1 MFRIKPIFILVISH
15 GINAAPSNKK
25 QHMKR
30 LTLNLLIFFIGITAM
45 QAENI
50 IVTNSNNEGI
60 GSLRDAVEKANDDD
74 VITFSEAFTIYLQ
87 SEIALGDKMITINGQ
102 VGNDK
107 VILDGNYKDENN
119 DYIDDDGVFTRIFKV
134 IGQPH
139 KTITIN
145 NLIIQNGLINCTW
158 QDESAGF
165 QANGGGIYIDMING
179 GMAYVSDCYIQS
191 NRLISLND
199 DIVDYGILRGAG
211 VYSNKGGVFTRCT
224 IRNNSIIAKGYK
236 FDIKG
241 AGGFFW
247 NEWILNNCLIAGNKI
262 LYLHVDEHNSGNA
275 YGAGLYLDCYIN
287 PILSIK
293 SNIVQN
299 CVIIG
304 NEISASESE
313 SIPDIEVVGAGI
325 ISVNGLVYNT
335 TIAYNGIRNIHD
347 DDDLDVF
354 APGYLIVARDNENG
368 FSDFQNS
375 ISYNNYSSGI
385 YNDGFSDPTTT
396 NYIAISN
403 EQDLNHYNYN
413 ESCILLKSSPFS
425 VDPSPGND
433 KQWGTGDDDYGILRL
448 YPFSECINAGN
459 PNQSEFDYLSN
470 DFYSKARIND
480 NRIDLGAVEFYESD
494 VTFSLQGKVHGAEN
508 TVKGRVHAIQKS
520 TPDRYAAECNINEDG
535 SFFFRELTPDTYYL
549 LAIPEEEG
557 KYQPTYYGNELDM
570 DKAIGLNVNDKLLDV
585 DINML
590 EVNSGLKAANIQ
602 LYPNPVENTLHI
614 TCSLENPIITVF
626 NSIGTVV
633 VQRHGLTNAIPM
645 QNFPQGYYVVS
656 ITSNQETITKRI
668 LKK

>member
-1 MFRIKPIFILVISH
+1 MKHIITCLIVLLNSVTGLYAKVILV
-15 GINAAPSNKK
+15 
-25 QHMKR
+25 
-30 LTLNLLIFFIGITAM
+30 
-45 QAENI
+45 
-50 IVTNSNNEGI
+50 TNNNNEGS
-60 GSLRDAVEKANDDD
+60 GSLREAVLNANDDD

-87 SEIALGDKMITINGQ
+87 SEIALGDKRIAINGQ
-102 VGNDK
+102 VGDDK
-107 VILDGNYKDENN
+107 VILDGNYKDKNN

-145 NLIIQNGLINCTW
+145 NLIIQNGSINCTW
-158 QDESAGF
+158 QDDVGRF
-165 QANGGGIYIDMING
+165 QANGGGIFIDMTNG
-179 GMAYVSDCYIQS
+179 GVVYVSDCYIQS
-191 NRLISLND
+191 NRLINLGDKD
-199 DIVDYGILRGAG
+199 DNINQASLRGAG

-224 IRNNSIIAKGYK
+224 IRNNSIIAEDY
-236 FDIKG
+236 IIPNLEG
-241 AGGFFW
+241 AGGYFG

-262 LYLHVDEHNSGNA
+262 LYLPVDDHNYGNA
-275 YGAGLYLDCYIN
+275 YGAGLYLDCFIN
-287 PILSIK
+287 PVSSIK
-293 SNIVQN
+293 SHIVQN

-304 NEISASESE
+304 NEISASDSE
-313 SIPDIEVVGAGI
+313 YIPDIDVVGAGI
-325 ISVNGLVYNT
+325 ISANGLVYNT
-335 TIAYNGIRNIHD
+335 TIAYNGIRNIQD
-347 DDDLDVF
+347 DDDGEVDVF
-354 APGYLIVARDNENG
+354 AAGYVIAPRDNENG

-375 ISYNNYSSGI
+375 ISYNNYSSGA
-385 YNDGFSDPTTT
+385 YNDGLSDPSTT

-403 EQDLNHYNYN
+403 EHDLNHNNYN
-413 ESCILLKSSPFS
+413 ESCILIKASPFA
-425 VDPSPGND
+425 VDPSPGD
-433 KQWGTGDDDYGILRL
+433 DGQWGTDDDDYGILRL

-459 PNQSEFDYLSN
+459 PNQSEFDYLTN

-508 TVKGRVHAIQKS
+508 TVKGKVHAIKQS

-633 VQRHGLTNAIPM
+633 AQRHGLTNAIPM

-656 ITSNQETITKRI
+656 ITSNQETITKRV
-668 LKK
+668 LKR